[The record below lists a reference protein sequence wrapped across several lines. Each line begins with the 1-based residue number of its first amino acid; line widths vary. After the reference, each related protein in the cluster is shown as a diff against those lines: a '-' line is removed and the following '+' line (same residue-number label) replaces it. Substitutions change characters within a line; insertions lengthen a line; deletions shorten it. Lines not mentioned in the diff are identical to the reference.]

1 MIEIEIIPALSDN
14 YIYLLH
20 NKVTKRTAVIDPGVS
35 EPVIKK
41 LKEKKWN
48 LNQIINTHHH
58 NDHTGGNQEL
68 MEIWKTAL
76 IAPFKEQ
83 NKISNITHFVSHD
96 DQINIADISSKVIE
110 TPGHTSGHVCYYLRD
125 YDLLFSGDTLFR
137 MGCGR
142 VFEGTMEQMKNS
154 LKLLKNLPDKTQVY
168 CGHEYTLSNTKFCIS
183 LEPNNIEVYKE
194 FEEVSRL
201 RSNSSKT
208 IPFLLGNEK
217 KLNPFLKFDDN
228 SLKKSIGLEDK
239 NETEVFTYIRNS
251 KDSF

>member
-110 TPGHTSGHVCYYLRD
+110 TPGHTSGHVCYYLKD

-137 MGCGR
+137 LGCGR

-154 LKLLKNLPDKTQVY
+154 LKKLKNLPDKTMVY
-168 CGHEYTLSNTKFCIS
+168 CGHEYTLNNAKFCVF
-183 LEPNNIEVYKE
+183 LEPANKTIVKE
-194 FEEVSRL
+194 FQEVTRL
-201 RSNSSKT
+201 RNNNDIT

-217 KLNPFLKFDDN
+217 KLNPFLRFDDN
-228 SLKKSIGLEDK
+228 NFKKTIGLDK
-239 NETEVFTYIRNS
+239 RDETEVFKFIRNG

>member
-1 MIEIEIIPALSDN
+1 
-14 YIYLLH
+14 
-20 NKVTKRTAVIDPGVS
+20 
-35 EPVIKK
+35 
-41 LKEKKWN
+41 
-48 LNQIINTHHH
+48 
-58 NDHTGGNQEL
+58 
-68 MEIWKTAL
+68 
-76 IAPFKEQ
+76 
-83 NKISNITHFVSHD
+83 
-96 DQINIADISSKVIE
+96 
-110 TPGHTSGHVCYYLRD
+110 
-125 YDLLFSGDTLFR
+125 

>member
-1 MIEIEIIPALSDN
+1 
-14 YIYLLH
+14 
-20 NKVTKRTAVIDPGVS
+20 
-35 EPVIKK
+35 
-41 LKEKKWN
+41 
-48 LNQIINTHHH
+48 
-58 NDHTGGNQEL
+58 
-68 MEIWKTAL
+68 
-76 IAPFKEQ
+76 
-83 NKISNITHFVSHD
+83 
-96 DQINIADISSKVIE
+96 
-110 TPGHTSGHVCYYLRD
+110 
-125 YDLLFSGDTLFR
+125 

-154 LKLLKNLPDKTQVY
+154 LKLLKNLPDKHKFIVV
-168 CGHEYTLSNTKFCIS
+168 TLSLSNAKFCIS
-183 LEPNNIEVYKE
+183 LEPNNIKIYKE

-201 RSNSSKT
+201 RSNNSKT